1 MLEIRRLT
9 DSFAAA
15 PQIAVED
22 VAAAR
27 AAGFGFIV
35 NNRPE
40 GESPDQPDGAAI
52 EAACLEAGL
61 GYCAIPIDHSG
72 FSAEQVAALSALMVS
87 PRPILAF
94 CRSGTRS
101 TMLWALASAC
111 LRASPASFACSSAT
125 CFCLRAASNS
135 AGILRGI
142 PICLEY
148 TVLQISV

>member
-1 MLEIRRLT
+1 MEIRRLT
-9 DSFAAA
+9 DHFSAS
-15 PQIAVED
+15 PQITAAD
-22 VAAAR
+22 VAAAK

-40 GESPDQPDGAAI
+40 GESPDQTAGEDI

-87 PRPILAF
+87 PRPILAY

-101 TMLWALASAC
+101 TMLWALASASRGDAPDSLIDQALAAGYDVRA
-111 LRASPASFACSSAT
+111 LRPAMEQ
-125 CFCLRAASNS
+125 
-135 AGILRGI
+135 LRG
-142 PICLEY
+142 EG
-148 TVLQISV
+148 